1 MAIHDD
7 NWTKEIPDMYT
18 YSKRDR
24 WSAGGMAALIL
35 LAVTLPFFPSLYNI
49 LQVPLVIA
57 FIVAAAATIT
67 YFLRIALTGRDR

>member
-24 WSAGGMAALIL
+24 IWAGGMAALIVL
-35 LAVTLPFFPSLYNI
+35 IGAMMVWPKLFTI
-49 LQVPLVIA
+49 LEIPLVVTFVVGA
-57 FIVAAAATIT
+57 VWTLY
-67 YFLRIALTGRDR
+67 YFLRVAIRGR

>member
-24 WSAGGMAALIL
+24 IWAGSMAALIVL
-35 LAVTLPFFPSLYNI
+35 IIAMAFWPKLYTI
-49 LQVPLVIA
+49 LEIPLVMA
-57 FIVAAAATIT
+57 TVAGGGWALY
-67 YFLRIALTGRDR
+67 YFLRVAIRGR